1 MPYKN
6 LTDEQMDAVVHN
18 DSMLLSACPGSG
30 KTRTLVSKL
39 HHIIDNSEGLSIGK
53 RKVVAITYTNI
64 AADTIQERLLSY
76 GLESKSLWIGTIHA
90 LCFQWIIKPNINMIP
105 RLCGGFVVI
114 DEQEK
119 ETKLSELKE
128 NYGFKFYDNIDT
140 ALGLDYNPKYPAG
153 TKKYNLVLEYHKYL
167 AENNYIDFDLILNI
181 SHQLLQSNPKLC
193 KRLGNLFYH
202 ILVDEYQDTSVMQ
215 YEILK
220 CIIRQKQTKITMIGD
235 SEQAIYTG
243 LGAVVKSKTELES
256 FFELD
261 FSLQEKRLTGCF
273 RSSQKIINHYLK
285 YQEEGY
291 KINSK
296 SDLRDYP
303 SVVHLEKSI
312 HKDDLAVYVGDIV
325 KLHLTQGIPEQEIAI
340 LCPSWFDVINIS
352 KNISALNIG
361 FNIDGVLISPIPKN
375 QNNIWLALIRLMLT
389 KPNIHNYIKRKRY
402 ANELS
407 EKLNDIFFDE
417 ESINPKTILTAVNAI
432 TVKFDKEIDQWIEE
446 IIVSFCERLRI
457 KLTKNDLF
465 NEEMKSILNATRE
478 RMKKYDM
485 DYKASDLE
493 KFFSSSTGVKITTA
507 HSTKGDEYEV
517 VICTGLLEGKIPHWN
532 NIIGCSDMH
541 QDYVARRLLYVI
553 SSRAK
558 KHLYLISECG
568 HKTARG
574 ASYRPTRQL

>member
-6 LTDEQMDAVVHN
+6 LTDEQMDAVVYN
-18 DSMLLSACPGSG
+18 DNMLLSACPGSG

-39 HHIIDNSEGLSIGK
+39 CHIIDNSEELLIGK

-76 GLESKSLWIGTIHA
+76 GVESKSLWVGTIHA
-90 LCFQWIIKPNINMIP
+90 LCLQWIIMPNINIIS
-105 RLCGGFVVI
+105 RLCGGFIII
-114 DEQEK
+114 DEHEK
-119 ETKLSELKE
+119 ETKISELKE
-128 NYGFKFYDNIDT
+128 NYGFKSYNHIDT
-140 ALGLDYNPKYPAG
+140 ALNLDNIPQYSVE
-153 TKKYNLVLEYHKYL
+153 TKEYKLTIDYHRYL

-181 SHQLLQSNPKLC
+181 SHRLLQSNPKLC

-220 CIIRQKQTKITMIGD
+220 CIIKQKQTKITLIGD
-235 SEQAIYTG
+235 REQAIYTG
-243 LGAVVKSKTELES
+243 LGAIVKSKSELES

-285 YQEEGY
+285 YQDEGY
-291 KINSK
+291 EIDSK
-296 SDLRDYP
+296 SNLRNYP
-303 SVVHLEKSI
+303 SVVHLERSL
-312 HKDDLAVYVGDIV
+312 HKDNLANYVADIV
-325 KLHLTQGIPEQEIAI
+325 KQHLTEGIPEKEIAI
-340 LCPSWFDVINIS
+340 LCPSWFDVINMS
-352 KNISALNIG
+352 KNISTLNKG

-375 QNNIWLALIRLMLT
+375 QDNFWLILIRLVLT
-389 KPNIHNYIKRKRY
+389 KPSIDNYIKRKRY

-407 EKLNDIFFDE
+407 EKLTDISFDE
-417 ESINPKTILTAVNAI
+417 EVINPKTILRTVNSLN
-432 TVKFDKEIDQWIEE
+432 VQFDKEIDEWIEE
-446 IIVSFCERLRI
+446 IIVSFCKRLRI
-457 KLTKNDLF
+457 ELTENDQF
-465 NEEMKSILNATRE
+465 NEGMKSILNATRA
-478 RMKKYDM
+478 RMKKYKM
-485 DYKASDLE
+485 DYKASELE
-493 KFFSSSTGVKITTA
+493 KFFSSSSGVKITTA

-532 NIIGCSDMH
+532 DIMRCSDTH

-558 KHLYLISECG
+558 KHLYLISELG
-568 HKTARG
+568 YRTTKGTP
-574 ASYRPTRQL
+574 YRPTRQL

>member
-39 HHIIDNSEGLSIGK
+39 HHIIDNSEELSIGK

-76 GLESKSLWIGTIHA
+76 GLESKSLWVGTIHA
-90 LCFQWIIKPNINMIP
+90 LCLQWIIKPNINMIP
-105 RLCGGFVVI
+105 LLCGGFIVI
-114 DEQEK
+114 DEHEK
-119 ETKLSELKE
+119 ETRLTELKKS
-128 NYGFKFYDNIDT
+128 YGFQFYDNIDT
-140 ALGLDYNPKYPAG
+140 ALDLEYKPKYPAG
-153 TKKYNLVLEYHKYL
+153 TKKCNLVLEYHRYL

-202 ILVDEYQDTSVMQ
+202 ILIDEYQDTSVMQ
-215 YEILK
+215 YEILR

-235 SEQAIYTG
+235 KEQAIYTG
-243 LGAVVKSKTELES
+243 LGAIVKSKSELES

-291 KINSK
+291 IIESK

-303 SVVHLEKSI
+303 SVVHLEKTI
-312 HKDDLAVYVGDIV
+312 HKDNLANYVADIV
-325 KLHLTQGIPEQEIAI
+325 KLHLAQGIPEKEIAI
-340 LCPSWFDVINIS
+340 LCPSWFEVINIS
-352 KNISALNIG
+352 NNISALNTS

-375 QNNIWLALIRLMLT
+375 QNNFWLTLIRLVLT
-389 KPNIHNYIKRKRY
+389 KPNIHNYIKRRQY
-402 ANELS
+402 ASELS
-407 EKLNDIFFDE
+407 EKLNEISFDE
-417 ESINPKTILTAVNAI
+417 EAINPKRILSAI
-432 TVKFDKEIDQWIEE
+432 NSISVRFDKEICEWIEE
-446 IIVSFCERLRI
+446 IIVSFCERLKI
-457 KLTKNDLF
+457 ELTKNDLF

-478 RMKKYDM
+478 RMMKYGM
-485 DYKASDLE
+485 NYKASDLN
-493 KFFSSSTGVKITTA
+493 KFFSSSIGIKITTA

-517 VICTGLLEGKIPHWN
+517 VICTGLLGGKIPHWN
-532 NIIGCSDMH
+532 DIIGCDDTH
-541 QDYVARRLLYVI
+541 QNYVARRLLYVI

-558 KHLYLISECG
+558 KHLYLISELG
-568 HKTARG
+568 HKTNKG
-574 ASYRPTRQL
+574 FSYQPTRQL